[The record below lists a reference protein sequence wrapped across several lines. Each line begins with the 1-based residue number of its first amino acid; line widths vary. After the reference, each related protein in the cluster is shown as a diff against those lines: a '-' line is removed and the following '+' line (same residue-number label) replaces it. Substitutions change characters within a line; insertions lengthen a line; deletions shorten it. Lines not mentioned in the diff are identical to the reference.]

1 MSRPNTAPS
10 SFGKQWNS
18 TYRSPSSVKFPNG
31 KSKSQL
37 DWIIYRSKQLP
48 APNEYNLGST
58 MGRMKTGKMS
68 TARPKTHVE
77 IIEARSRLVPAP
89 DYYQRPKTVDPAR
102 LKGVK
107 FSDAYP
113 KSYIDWTQY
122 YAKQI
127 PGPSEYVIKNPKKSG
142 GKFSEARPKTSTE
155 WIIYHAKQIPG
166 PNRYRVEGR
175 TRYGSSVPGGGRIG
189 TGNPLGYIQLEINR
203 VKDNPGPGEYDLVK
217 LPPPSPGQQRKRR
230 KRRKKYVYKARDS
243 LFSQVESLVGMSHM
257 PRSPPKS
264 RGILRPKTSPM
275 SF

>member
-1 MSRPNTAPS
+1 
-10 SFGKQWNS
+10 
-18 TYRSPSSVKFPNG
+18 
-31 KSKSQL
+31 
-37 DWIIYRSKQLP
+37 
-48 APNEYNLGST
+48 

-230 KRRKKYVYKARDS
+230 RRRKKYVYKARDS